1 MLYYFCAV
9 CLVTQLC
16 PTLCD
21 PCTVAHQAPLSMG
34 ILQARIL
41 EWVPMPYS
49 RGSSQP
55 RDQTHVSHIAGGFF
69 TNIATRK
76 FKNIAVSSLS
86 LLQRILPS
94 RKSSRSLLHCRWILY
109 QLSYQESSYYLC
121 WRTNNRG
128 IKKKKKKH
136 LCLYL
141 LCYLNYVISLLNSQF
156 LFKVGIAMPIHTVAV
171 KSK

>member
-1 MLYYFCAV
+1 MLYYFSAV

-21 PCTVAHQAPLSMG
+21 PWTVAHQAPLSMG

-49 RGSSQP
+49 RGSNP
-55 RDQTHVSHIAGGFF
+55 CLPHCRWILYHYSHK
-69 TNIATRK
+69 K
-76 FKNIAVSSLS
+76 FKNIAVGSLS
-86 LLQRILPS
+86 LLQRIFPYQ
-94 RKSSRSLLHCRWILY
+94 KSSRGLLHCRWILY
-109 QLSYQESSYYLC
+109 QLSYLESPYYLC

-128 IKKKKKKH
+128 IKKQKQK

-141 LCYLNYVISLLNSQF
+141 LCYLDHVISLLDSQF
-156 LFKVGIAMPIHTVAV
+156 LYKVGIAMPIHTVAV